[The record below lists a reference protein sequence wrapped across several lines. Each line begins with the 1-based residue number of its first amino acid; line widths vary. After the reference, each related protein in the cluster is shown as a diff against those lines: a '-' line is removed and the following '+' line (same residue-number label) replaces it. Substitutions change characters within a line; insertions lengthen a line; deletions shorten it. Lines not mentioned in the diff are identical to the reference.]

1 MEKHEKKNK
10 EAIEAVQLRIHSVN
24 ILNTCYVKG
33 TVDGARDTAG
43 DKKKSWPLT
52 PEASEGTNK
61 QGAWEKELQ
70 WFHSGRE
77 GGRRGEVL
85 ERRWARNI

>member
-43 DKKKSWPLT
+43 DKKNPG
-52 PEASEGTNK
+52 P
-61 QGAWEKELQ
+61 
-70 WFHSGRE
+70 
-77 GGRRGEVL
+77 
-85 ERRWARNI
+85 